1 MAYRFKDTSG
11 RLTLFSVIIIVIVV
25 ILSLRL
31 WSLQVLSG
39 EEYAA
44 RAESNRIREIPIDAP
59 RGQILDR
66 EGRPLVTNRPSL
78 AVVANRSIRSDEEL
92 LASLSRVLGIPI
104 QELKDRVESVREA
117 PLTPRVLAVD
127 VDSETVA
134 YLSEYQANYP
144 GVDVQVIPVRAYPG
158 GVLAAHLLGYTGEI
172 SDDKLKASPEGEYT
186 YGDLVGKSGAEFQ
199 FESVLRGDKGYRR
212 VEVDASGRISTVLEE
227 VRPVPGR
234 DVVLTLDL
242 DVQRAAEDALV
253 RAMEVARSDGF
264 TAARAASAVVL
275 DVDTGEVVAMASLP
289 TYDPTLFIGGISKEN
304 WRTLTAEGSEYP
316 LTNRALSGLYP
327 PASTFKV
334 ITAMAGLEN
343 GVTDYNRRYL
353 CQGRWAEMGDRWPKF
368 CWDRSGHGVR
378 NLYGGMVDSCNV
390 VFYNIGYEFYKR
402 DDDALQKYARQWG
415 LGQLTGI
422 DLPGEVAGRI
432 PDPQWKAEINRDFP
446 EFQTWLP
453 GEAVDLSIGQ
463 GDVLATPL
471 QIASLYAGIA
481 NGGTI
486 MRPTILR
493 EVLDSR
499 GDSVV
504 EGEQAVAFE
513 AATSDAHIENLT
525 RMLLGV
531 TVEGTAEGAFRNFPI
546 TVAGKTGTAQ
556 VANKDNFSWFA
567 AFAPADQPQ
576 YALSIVVEQAG
587 GGGAIAAPAAR
598 EIFSAAFDIPIERV
612 TATDQ
617 SR

>member
-1 MAYRFKDTSG
+1 MGFRFKDTSG
-11 RLTLFSVIIIVIVV
+11 RLTLFSAIVIAIVA

-59 RGQILDR
+59 RGRILDR

-78 AVVANRSIRSDEEL
+78 AVVANRSVRSEEEL
-92 LASLSRVLGIPI
+92 LASLSDVLDVPI
-104 QELKDRVESVREA
+104 QELMDRVESVRED

-127 VDSETVA
+127 VDRETVA
-134 YLSEYQANYP
+134 YLSENQANYP

-158 GVLAAHLLGYTGEI
+158 GVVAAHVLGYTGEI
-172 SDDKLKASPEGEYT
+172 SEERLTDSPDGEYT

-212 VEVDASGRISTVLEE
+212 VEVDASGRISTVLKE
-227 VRPVPGR
+227 VPPVPGR
-234 DVVLTLDL
+234 DVVLSLDL
-242 DVQRAAEDALV
+242 DVQRAAEDALA
-253 RAMEVARSDGF
+253 RAIEVARADGF
-264 TAARAASAVVL
+264 MAARAASAVVL

-289 TYDPTLFIGGISKEN
+289 SYDPTLFIGGISKEN
-304 WRTLTAEGSEYP
+304 WRMLTAEGSEYP
-316 LTNRALSGLYP
+316 LTNRALAGLYP

-334 ITAMAGLEN
+334 ITAMAGLAN
-343 GVTDYNRRYL
+343 GVTNYNRRYV
-353 CQGRWAEMGDRWPKF
+353 CQGRWVEMGERWPKF
-368 CWDRSGHGVR
+368 CWDRSGHGSR
-378 NLYGGMVDSCNV
+378 NLAGGMIDSCNV

-402 DDDALQKYARQWG
+402 DDNSLQEYARQWG

-422 DLPGEVAGRI
+422 DLPGEVSGRI
-432 PDPQWKAEINRDFP
+432 PDPEWKAELNQDFP

-481 NGGTI
+481 NDGAV

-504 EGEQAVAFE
+504 QGEQAVAFE
-513 AATSDAHIENLT
+513 ASTSDIHLQNLS
-525 RMLLGV
+525 RMLRDV
-531 TVEGTAEGAFRNFPI
+531 TVEGTAKGAFRNFPI
-546 TVAGKTGTAQ
+546 SVAGKTGTAQ

-567 AFAPADQPQ
+567 AFAPADQPR

-612 TATDQ
+612 TATDP

>member
-1 MAYRFKDTSG
+1 M
-11 RLTLFSVIIIVIVV
+11 IIIVIVV